1 MIKRTIAHRE
11 ELSVPVNLVKSDWA
25 SELIT
30 EDDGIQRVKAG
41 TLISLKTSSEDIRID
56 GTDVIPF
63 PGTGTADAVL
73 LNDVEFKITSHTNEP
88 GTALLEGIVYLN
100 KLIEVDST
108 VTKAML
114 PEKITYVDKNR
125 Q

>member
-11 ELSVPVNLVKSDWA
+11 ELSVPVNLVKSAWA
-25 SELIT
+25 SDLVT

-41 TLISLKTSSEDIRID
+41 TLISLKKPSEDIRID

-63 PGTGTADAVL
+63 SGAGTADAVL
-73 LNDVEFKITSHTNEP
+73 LNDVEFKIASHTNEP

-100 KLIEVDST
+100 KLIEVDNT